1 MLNHTLTLYID
12 PPTAQLS
19 IQKIK
24 KKLGEG
30 QFQKCC
36 NLGSS

>member
-19 IQKIK
+19 IKKK